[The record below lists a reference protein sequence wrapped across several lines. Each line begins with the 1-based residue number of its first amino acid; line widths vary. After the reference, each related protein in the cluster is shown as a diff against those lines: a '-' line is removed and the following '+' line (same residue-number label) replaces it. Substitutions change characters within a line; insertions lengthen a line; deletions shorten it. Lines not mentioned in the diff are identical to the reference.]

1 MPSKVSPS
9 KTTFFASA
17 PGLLAV
23 ICEPWTGDADLG
35 GGRSSWRPGA
45 VALYGFPALPMFG
58 EVVKKR

>member
-1 MPSKVSPS
+1 MN
-9 KTTFFASA
+9 
-17 PGLLAV
+17 
-23 ICEPWTGDADLG
+23 CESLGNLGEMHYLGYGFKNTRRG